1 MMYIAETGRRSM
13 GFFREVRTFVAKV
26 LTDQDHY
33 GLRDSTA
40 GNTASIM
47 IVTVMLLLASAASPF
62 STGPQDQKHC
72 ECQTL

>member
-1 MMYIAETGRRSM
+1 MRLLPARS
-13 GFFREVRTFVAKV
+13 TFVAKV

-47 IVTVMLLLASAASPF
+47 IVTVMLLLASAGISIFKPA
-62 STGPQDQKHC
+62 Q
-72 ECQTL
+72 